1 MKTDKQ
7 FINEIYKKY
16 DEYQKEE
23 KMKKQT
29 SIKKII
35 NIAAVFVVMLSS
47 VVVFSQRKT
56 PKVLQEIQKE
66 EVAKIDL
73 ETVGNF
79 ENFYNIM
86 KDKKVETRG
95 EFNIQEDIKDVTKSN
110 VKENSSTTNVQV
122 ENVDEGDI
130 VKTDDK
136 YIYYL
141 SKQRL
146 IIINAESAETSEKI
160 AEINFEE
167 EDFYPVE
174 IFVKN
179 NKLAVIGNCTNI
191 YTETKT
197 AFVQETISDRTETGN
212 PKTGIIIYDITDRK
226 EPKEIRN
233 VMLEGGYIAS
243 MSRMIENNI
252 YFAVSKNIYGYEIRC
267 KSIEELNENDYMP
280 KYTDTAISTDEKC
293 ISYDKIY
300 NLDGAT
306 ESNYLILVGINIDEN
321 KEADIQTF
329 LGAGTYLYSSE
340 KNMYIATNKTEYDE
354 NYQIRSSKTKLIK
367 FELNNGKFDY
377 KAKGEVNGKINNQ
390 FSMDENNNNFRIATT
405 TGEIWSNQNTSNNL
419 YVLNDKL
426 EEIGKIEG
434 FADGEKIYSV
444 RYVGNKAYVVTFKQ
458 TDPFW
463 VIDLSDATN
472 PQILGEVKLPGYSV
486 YLHPYDETHIIGFGY
501 ETKESGTNVMNDG
514 LKLVMFDVSDFTNPQ
529 VLFEIAVG
537 DSKYTYSEL
546 LYDHKSAI
554 FSKEKGIM
562 AFPIN
567 SSSGRKTNSR
577 AVIYKIDLENGFS
590 LQGEIGSVSNNY
602 EESIRRVVFVNGNYY
617 TLAYSQIKVVNMDTL
632 DVLKVID
639 I

>member
-1 MKTDKQ
+1 M
-7 FINEIYKKY
+7 
-16 DEYQKEE
+16 
-23 KMKKQT
+23 
-29 SIKKII
+29 
-35 NIAAVFVVMLSS
+35 
-47 VVVFSQRKT
+47 
-56 PKVLQEIQKE
+56 
-66 EVAKIDL
+66 
-73 ETVGNF
+73 
-79 ENFYNIM
+79 
-86 KDKKVETRG
+86 
-95 EFNIQEDIKDVTKSN
+95 
-110 VKENSSTTNVQV
+110 QV

-146 IIINAESAETSEKI
+146 IIINAENAETSEKI

-321 KEADIQTF
+321 KEAENQTY

-617 TLAYSQIKVVNMDTL
+617 TLAYSQIKVANMDTL

>member
-23 KMKKQT
+23 KIKKQKVM
-29 SIKKII
+29 KKII
-35 NIAAVFVVMLSS
+35 NVAAVFVVALSS
-47 VVVFSQRKT
+47 VVVFSQKKT

-110 VKENSSTTNVQV
+110 VKENNSITNVQV

-197 AFVQETISDRTETGN
+197 AFTQETVSDMAEAGN
-212 PKTGIIIYDITDRK
+212 TKTGIIIYDITDRK

-233 VMLEGGYIAS
+233 VMLEGRYVAS

-280 KYTDTAISTDEKC
+280 KYIDTAISTEKKC
-293 ISYDKIY
+293 ISYDRIY

-329 LGAGTYLYSSE
+329 LGAGTYLYSSG
-340 KNMYIATNKTEYDE
+340 KNMYIATNETEYDE
-354 NYQIRSSKTKLIK
+354 NYQIKNSKTKLIK
-367 FELNNGKFDY
+367 FELKNGKFAY

-390 FSMDENNNNFRIATT
+390 FSMDENGNDFRIATT

-444 RYVGNKAYVVTFKQ
+444 RYMGSKAYVVTFKQ

-463 VIDLSDATN
+463 VIDLSDAIN

-501 ETKESGTNVMNDG
+501 ETKENGTGVMNDG
-514 LKLVMFDVSDFTNPQ
+514 LKLVMFDVSDFMNPK

-546 LYDHKSAI
+546 LYDHKSAV
-554 FSKEKGIM
+554 FSKEKGTM

-590 LQGEIGSVSNNY
+590 LQGEIGSITNNY
-602 EESIRRVVFVNGNYY
+602 EENIRRVVFVNGNYY
-617 TLAYSQIKVVNMDTL
+617 TLAYAQIKVANMDTL
-632 DVLKVID
+632 DILKVID

>member
-47 VVVFSQRKT
+47 VVVFSQKKT
-56 PKVLQEIQKE
+56 PKVLQEIKKE

-146 IIINAESAETSEKI
+146 IIINAESAESSEKI

-197 AFVQETISDRTETGN
+197 AFVQETISDMTETGN
-212 PKTGIIIYDITDRK
+212 TKTGIIIYDITDRK

-233 VMLEGGYIAS
+233 VMLEGRYIAS

-280 KYTDTAISTDEKC
+280 KYIDTAISTEEKC
-293 ISYDKIY
+293 ISYDRIY

-340 KNMYIATNKTEYDE
+340 KNMYIATNETEYDE
-354 NYQIRSSKTKLIK
+354 NYQIKNSKTKLIK
-367 FELNNGKFDY
+367 FELNNGKFAY

-390 FSMDENNNNFRIATT
+390 FSMDENDNKFRIATT

-426 EEIGKIEG
+426 EEIGRIEG

-444 RYVGNKAYVVTFKQ
+444 RYMGSKAYVVTFKQ

-472 PQILGEVKLPGYSV
+472 PQILGEVKLPGYSI

-501 ETKESGTNVMNDG
+501 ETKESGTRVMNDG

-529 VLFEIAVG
+529 VLFEVAVG

-590 LQGEIGSVSNNY
+590 LQGEIGSISNNY
-602 EESIRRVVFVNGNYY
+602 EENIRRVVFVNGNYY
-617 TLAYSQIKVVNMDTL
+617 TLAYSQIKVANMDTL

>member
-7 FINEIYKKY
+7 FIDEIYKKY

-23 KMKKQT
+23 KIKRQKVMKR
-29 SIKKII
+29 II
-35 NIAAVFVVMLSS
+35 NIAAVFVVALSS
-47 VVVFSQRKT
+47 VVVFSQKKT
-56 PKVLQEIQKE
+56 PKVLQEMKKE
-66 EVAKIDL
+66 DVAKIDL

-79 ENFYNIM
+79 ENFYNIIKSKNSTNGETKYSFNLQESITDVAKSDM
-86 KDKKVETRG
+86 LETRSNT
-95 EFNIQEDIKDVTKSN
+95 NI
-110 VKENSSTTNVQV
+110 QV

-146 IIINAESAETSEKI
+146 IIINAENAETSGKI
-160 AEINFEE
+160 AEINFKEE
-167 EDFYPVE
+167 NFYPIE
-174 IFVKN
+174 IYVQN
-179 NKLAVIGNCTNI
+179 NKLALIGNIAYNENLKMS
-191 YTETKT
+191 TEM
-197 AFVQETISDRTETGN
+197 QDISEA
-212 PKTGIIIYDITDRK
+212 PKSKTGIIIYDITDRSN
-226 EPKEIRN
+226 PKEIRN
-233 VMLEGGYIAS
+233 VMLEGSYITS
-243 MSRMIENNI
+243 MSRMIDENI
-252 YFAVSKNIYGYEIRC
+252 YFAVSENIYGYDISC

-280 KYTDTAISTDEKC
+280 KYTDTAISNEEKC

-300 NLDGAT
+300 NLDET
-306 ESNYLILVGINIDEN
+306 EDANYLILVGININGDN
-321 KEADIQTF
+321 EADIQTF

-340 KNMYIATNKTEYDE
+340 KNMYIATNEVEYDE
-354 NYQIRSSKTKLIK
+354 NYKVINTKTKLMK
-367 FELNNGKFDY
+367 FELNNGKIIY
-377 KAKGEVNGKINNQ
+377 KAKGKVEGSVNNQ
-390 FSMDENNNNFRIATT
+390 FSMDENGDNFRIATT
-405 TGEIWSNQNTSNNL
+405 IGEIWSNQNTSNNL

-434 FADGEKIYSV
+434 LAEGEKIYSV
-444 RYVGNKAYVVTFKQ
+444 RYMGSKAYVVTFKQ

-486 YLHPYDETHIIGFGY
+486 YLHPYDEKHIIGFGY
-501 ETKESGTNVMNDG
+501 DTKENGTRVTNNG

-529 VLFEIAVG
+529 VLFQIAVG

-546 LYDHKSAI
+546 LYNHKSAI

-567 SSSGRKTNSR
+567 SSSGLKTNSR

-590 LQGEIGSVSNNY
+590 LQGEIGTISNNY
-602 EESIRRVVFVNGNYY
+602 EEEVRRIVFVNGNYY
-617 TLAYSQIKVVNMDTL
+617 TLSYSQVRVADMDSL
-632 DVLKVID
+632 NVFKIID

>member
-7 FINEIYKKY
+7 FIDEIYKKY

-23 KMKKQT
+23 KIKRQKVM
-29 SIKKII
+29 KKII
-35 NIAAVFVVMLSS
+35 NMAAVFVVAISS
-47 VVVFSQRKT
+47 VVVFSQKKT
-56 PKVLQEIQKE
+56 PKVLQEMKKE
-66 EVAKIDL
+66 EIAKIDL

-79 ENFYNIM
+79 ENFYNIIKSKNSTNGETKYSFNLQESITDVAKSDM
-86 KDKKVETRG
+86 LETRSNT
-95 EFNIQEDIKDVTKSN
+95 NI
-110 VKENSSTTNVQV
+110 QV

-160 AEINFEE
+160 AEINFEKE
-167 EDFYPVE
+167 NFYPME
-174 IFVKN
+174 IYVQN
-179 NKLAVIGNCTNI
+179 NKLALIGSVSYNETVKMS
-191 YTETKT
+191 TETRD
-197 AFVQETISDRTETGN
+197 ISEVPN
-212 PKTGIIIYDITDRK
+212 SKTGIIIYDITDRSN
-226 EPKEIRN
+226 PKEIRN
-233 VMLEGGYIAS
+233 VMLEGTYITS
-243 MSRMIENNI
+243 MSRMIDENI
-252 YFAVSKNIYGYEIRC
+252 YFAVSKNIYGYDISC

-280 KYTDTAISTDEKC
+280 KYIDTAISNEEKC

-300 NLDGAT
+300 NLDET
-306 ESNYLILVGINIDEN
+306 EDLNYLILVGININ
-321 KEADIQTF
+321 GNNEADIQTF

-340 KNMYIATNKTEYDE
+340 RNMYIATNEAEYDE
-354 NYQIRSSKTKLIK
+354 NYKVINTKTKLMK
-367 FELNNGKFDY
+367 FELNNGKIIY
-377 KAKGEVNGKINNQ
+377 KAKGEVEGRVNNQ
-390 FSMDENNNNFRIATT
+390 FSMDENGDNFRIATT
-405 TGEIWSNQNTSNNL
+405 IGEIWSNQNTSNNL

-434 FADGEKIYSV
+434 LAEGEKIYSV
-444 RYVGNKAYVVTFKQ
+444 RYMGSKAYVVTFKQ

-472 PQILGEVKLPGYSV
+472 PQILGEVQLP
-486 YLHPYDETHIIGFGY
+486 GFGY
-501 ETKESGTNVMNDG
+501 DTKENGTRVTNNG

-529 VLFEIAVG
+529 VLFQIAVG

-546 LYDHKSAI
+546 LYNHKSAI

-567 SSSGRKTNSR
+567 SSSGLKTNSR

-590 LQGEIGSVSNNY
+590 LQGEIGTISNNY
-602 EESIRRVVFVNGNYY
+602 EEGVKRIVFINDNYY
-617 TLAYSQIKVVNMDTL
+617 TLSCSQVRVADMDSL
-632 DVLKVID
+632 NVLKVID